1 MKTIKITYIILLF
14 TMTSCAEEWLDIK
27 QDKSVVVPQTL
38 SDMEALLEN
47 SDIMQYSSPMLG
59 MLAADN
65 LYLTSEEWNSLAYPY
80 ERNAYVW
87 ADDIYE
93 GNTSYNWNNPYAVVL
108 VTNIALEGLSKIDSS
123 PQEQTQWNQIKGR
136 ALFYRSWM
144 FFHLTQ
150 IFCKQYNSE
159 TADSDLGIPL
169 RLESDINIVSK
180 RASLSETYYQMIKDL
195 EESLTLLP
203 DIPII
208 KTRPGLGAAN
218 GLLARIHL
226 QMGNFE
232 EAEKHA
238 NAALSVQ
245 SDLLDFN
252 FINPDNAYPFDL
264 LNDEV
269 VFHST
274 MYPFSQY
281 IKISPE
287 FYDTY
292 QTSDLRKDLFFSNE
306 ESLILFRGSYDANIT
321 LFAGIATDEL
331 YLIKAE
337 CEARNNR
344 EEQALSTLNS
354 FLKTRW
360 TTGTFV
366 SYTQSENALED
377 ILEER
382 RKSLLFRGLRW
393 MDLKRLNME
402 NEHTT
407 TLERNLLGESYQLD
421 PNSPKYAFPIPDDVI
436 SLSGIQQNSY

>member
-1 MKTIKITYIILLF
+1 
-14 TMTSCAEEWLDIK
+14 MTSCAEEWLDIK

-47 SDIMQYSSPMLG
+47 SDIMQYSLPMLG

-65 LYLTSEEWNSLAYPY
+65 LFLTSEEWNSLAYPY

-87 ADDIYE
+87 VDDIYE

-108 VTNIALEGLSKIDSS
+108 VTNIALEGLSKIDPS
-123 PQEQTQWNQIKGR
+123 PQEQTQWDQIKGR

-150 IFCKQYNSE
+150 TFCKQYKPE

-180 RASLSETYYQMIKDL
+180 RASLSETYNQMIKDL

-252 FINPDNAYPFDL
+252 NINPDNAYPFDL

-292 QTSDLRKDLFFSNE
+292 QTNDLRKDLFFSNE

-354 FLKTRW
+354 LLETRW

-366 SYTQSENALED
+366 PYTQSENALED
-377 ILEER
+377 ILKER

-407 TLERNLLGESYQLD
+407 ILERNLLGESYQLD